1 MFCVA
6 APLRG
11 AGRAIAAVSVSGHG
25 VHREMER
32 LAPAVRGCARS
43 VWQSMFGPGR
53 HSEKRDRQAGPGSPE
68 TLPQPSMDNMMAWLR
83 FSDWM

>member
-1 MFCVA
+1 MA

-53 HSEKRDRQAGPGSPE
+53 QAEKRDRPAGAE
-68 TLPQPSMDNMMAWLR
+68 ALPQPSMDNMMAWLR